1 MRGFNRGQ
9 VRDFCGGAGHIAE
22 GMKED
27 DQSRLVHIGPFVP
40 HLGIIDRQFR
50 NSGNKDPEQDV
61 AAVDQQKPYR
71 IFLIDPPRT
80 EFSVRQTRQ
89 NARN

>member
-1 MRGFNRGQ
+1 
-9 VRDFCGGAGHIAE
+9 
-22 GMKED
+22 MKED